1 MKPEIEAAGQPKEPV
16 EGVQTTRRGLLVGS
30 TMLLSSG
37 ALAATG
43 NLNSD
48 VPPGA
53 VRAGPQFR
61 RLHLD
66 K

>member
-1 MKPEIEAAGQPKEPV
+1 MKSKKDEQSKEAA
-16 EGVQTTRRGLLVGS
+16 EGLQATRRGVLLGS
-30 TMLLSSG
+30 GLLLTSG

-48 VPPGA
+48 IPQGA

-61 RLHLD
+61 RIYLD

>member
-1 MKPEIEAAGQPKEPV
+1 MKPKNDDAGQTN
-16 EGVQTTRRGLLVGS
+16 EGTEGLQATRRGVLLGS
-30 TMLLSSG
+30 GLLLSSG

-53 VRAGPQFR
+53 VRAGPKFYR
-61 RLHLD
+61 ISLD

>member
-1 MKPEIEAAGQPKEPV
+1 MKRETEAAGQSKEPA
-16 EGVQTTRRGLLVGS
+16 EGLQTTRRGLLVGS
-30 TMLLSSG
+30 TVLLSSG

-53 VRAGPQFR
+53 VRAGPKFH